1 MNAFPPAPPRP
12 RGRRTRAARRGGA
25 LVFVLVMLGVL
36 VTLLAYL
43 LSESRSAG
51 ALSAAVLER
60 ERLAAAATDAVRRAM
75 QRLADDEDLR
85 VDHPGEPW
93 AEPEVVTD
101 PSGVTVRTRVE
112 DEGRRLDV
120 NNLSMGPG
128 IERRRPPEDIL
139 QDLFLLCGDPAP
151 GPRLDALSDWVDPD
165 SDGPFEA
172 PAYLDR
178 KPPVKPTNRP
188 LASWTEWACIEGFS
202 AAWMAD
208 PSFGAAESNSLPRL
222 ADLVVLIP
230 GRHNRTTPV
239 NLNTAPEALLTVLFG
254 RGQEYLARAVLTLRD
269 AEPLRSLDG
278 LVVLADPLRMIRLL
292 PWIDLKSQWFRIE
305 ATAAGTRSLVRVE
318 ALVKR
323 DGSGNVTVV
332 RWSRP

>member
-1 MNAFPPAPPRP
+1 MNAFPPVLFP
-12 RGRRTRAARRGGA
+12 RGRRTRASRRGGA

-60 ERLAAAATDAVRRAM
+60 ERLAAVATDAVRRAM

-93 AEPEVVTD
+93 AEPEVVAD
-101 PSGVTVRTRVE
+101 PSGVTVRTRTE

-139 QDLFLLCGDPAP
+139 RDLFLLCGDPAP
-151 GPRLDALSDWVDPD
+151 GPRLDALRDWVDPD
-165 SDGPFEA
+165 GDGPFEA
-172 PAYLDR
+172 SAYLER

-188 LASWTEWACIEGFS
+188 LTSWTEWAGIEGFS
-202 AAWMAD
+202 AAWMED
-208 PSFGAAESNSLPRL
+208 PSFGAAESNTLPRL
-222 ADLVVLIP
+222 ADLAVLIP

-254 RGQEYLARAVLTLRD
+254 RGQEYMARAVLTLRE
-269 AEPLRSLDG
+269 AEPLRSFDG

-292 PWIDLKSQWFRIE
+292 PWVDLKSQWFRIE
-305 ATAAGTRSLVRVE
+305 STAIGSRNRVRIE
-318 ALVKR
+318 ALVNR
-323 DGSGNVTVV
+323 DAGGNVKVV
-332 RWSRP
+332 RWSRR